1 MTPAQLEAML
11 DRLKAEHGF
20 GQNDAAQTVGLTDR
34 TIRHYL
40 NGKRR
45 IPNPFETALV
55 LIEAMGPT
63 EATLALLRYRTRQHP

>member
-20 GQNDAAQTVGLTDR
+20 GQNDLAQAVGLADR
-34 TIRHYL
+34 TIRNYL
-40 NGKRR
+40 DRKRR

-63 EATLALLRYRTRQHP
+63 EATLALMRYRTRQHP